1 LKKEKEKTEIAPVE
15 TSAEL
20 NEEYLTDVHENAYQE
35 EVKFLTGI
43 IAEWNVRESS
53 KFEARRKPFTTV
65 FKSNKGIAKITYD
78 SQGRVSRVEKKLE
91 NVVLPSQITKVVFKR
106 YEDWTIVKNKFS
118 LSYKEGQ
125 DVEKTYELTLV
136 KGDEKKK
143 IKINA

>member
-1 LKKEKEKTEIAPVE
+1 MKKEKEKTEIAPVE
-15 TSAEL
+15 TPAEL

-43 IAEWNVRESS
+43 IAEWDVRESS

-65 FKSNKGIAKITYD
+65 FKSNKGIAKVTYD
-78 SQGRVSRVEKKLE
+78 SQGRVSSVEKRLE

-106 YEDWTIVKNKFS
+106 YEDWTIVKNKFI